1 MPNDRDQNL
10 SPEEPEEKKYSFLQ
24 ETIKPKPISR
34 QQLAQQLVRIA
45 IYGVILGVF
54 ACLGFFAL
62 KPWMQDIFRGDL
74 ETVSIPEDE
83 DPAETDE
90 AVSEEEP
97 QSDEDATVNADSY
110 EKMMA
115 SMNERAVEAEKGIAS
130 VQAVTE
136 ETDWDAQMTG
146 ISKSVT
152 GVIAADN
159 GQELLILADSSIC
172 ENAKKWSVTFED
184 GASYDAALKKRDL
197 NTGLAMFSVSR
208 GNITDATWS
217 AIKVSVLGNSNLV
230 KQGDVVMALGNMFG
244 YPDGMSY
251 GIVSST
257 DYRAA
262 FYDGECDVLSTDI
275 TYESGGTGALFNM
288 EGEVVGIVSSSVWE
302 TDEQSG
308 LSAYAVSDLKTIIE
322 IMANGESVPYIGIH
336 GTTVTQALKDEQG
349 MPSGVYVVDV
359 DPDSPAMEAGIQSG
373 DVICQVDGKDV
384 GSISTYQSAVLETAA
399 GRVIRLQGRRLGT
412 DGYVEVDFSVTV
424 GSKE

>member
-10 SPEEPEEKKYSFLQ
+10 NPEEPEEKKYSFLQ

-34 QQLAQQLVRIA
+34 QQLAQQLIRIA
-45 IYGVILGVF
+45 IYGVILGAF

-74 ETVSIPEDE
+74 ETVTIPEDE
-83 DPAETDE
+83 DPEETEED
-90 AVSEEEP
+90 VSEEESQP
-97 QSDEDATVNADSY
+97 GEDTPASADSY
-110 EKMMA
+110 EKIMA
-115 SMNERAVEAEKGIAS
+115 SMNDRAAEAQKGIVSVEA
-130 VQAVTE
+130 VTG
-136 ETDWDAQMTG
+136 ETDWDAQITG
-146 ISKSVT
+146 IGRSVT

-172 ENAKKWSVTFED
+172 GNAKKWAVTFED
-184 GASYDAALKKRDL
+184 GSSYDAALKKRDL

-230 KQGDVVMALGNMFG
+230 KQGDVVMSLGNMFG

-275 TYESGGTGALFNM
+275 AYDKGGTGVLFNM
-288 EGEVVGIVSSSVWE
+288 AGEVVGIVTSSVWKTE
-302 TDEQSG
+302 EQSS
-308 LSAYAVSDLKTIIE
+308 LNAYAVSDLKTVIE

-336 GTTVTQALKDEQG
+336 GTTVTQALKDDQG

-359 DPDSPAMEAGIQSG
+359 DPDSPAMAAGIQSG
-373 DVICQVDGKDV
+373 DVICRVDGKDV
-384 GSISTYQSAVLETAA
+384 GSISTYQSAVLETTA
-399 GRVIRLQGRRLGT
+399 GRVIRLQGRRLGA